1 MYAGMLLA
9 RQRLSDE
16 ARLPAALADL
26 TAARVYFES
35 RLEGGG
41 LFAGSAPLVTG
52 PASMRISARLLDL
65 NSSPSRR
72 VSEQQNALDRRGS
85 FSPASAITTT
95 PGRKATMSFDLR
107 RGRPPRTDDTMVV
120 HPPFRAGSQILRAVP
135 QINNFSAQARFARD
149 NLNIIKYLEILHSK
163 VGKSHASHF
172 RGAEQL

>member
-1 MYAGMLLA
+1 MLLA

-26 TAARVYFES
+26 TAARVHFES

-72 VSEQQNALDRRGS
+72 VSKQAKGPNRRGS
-85 FSPASAITTT
+85 FSPASAITTM
-95 PGRKATMSFDLR
+95 PGRKATMSFDLC
-107 RGRPPRTDDTMVV
+107 RGRSPRTDDTMVV
-120 HPPFRAGSQILRAVP
+120 HPPFRTGLANFTRCTANQQLFRTGAV
-135 QINNFSAQARFARD
+135 
-149 NLNIIKYLEILHSK
+149 LY
-163 VGKSHASHF
+163 V
-172 RGAEQL
+172 